1 MFNRHP
7 FLSLSQPRL
16 MAIVNATPDSFSD
29 GGELYRGTALDK
41 NKVIARL
48 QSIIAEGADIIDV
61 GGESTRPGAAPV
73 SEQEELDRVI
83 PIVEWVAQESDVA
96 ISVDTSSPQVM
107 LQAAASGAHMINDVR
122 ALSREGAL
130 SAAAATGMAVCL
142 MHMQGNPLTMQQ
154 APQYNA
160 VVDDVIAYLQSRI
173 QACLAAGVAKENIS
187 IDPGFGFGKTLEH
200 NLQLLHGLS
209 MVSGQGFPVLVGLS
223 RKSMIDHL
231 LQRDIQD
238 RLPASLALGL
248 MSLERGASILRVH
261 DVRATRDI
269 IDTYIAV
276 SRSGEK

>member
-1 MFNRHP
+1 M
-7 FLSLSQPRL
+7 
-16 MAIVNATPDSFSD
+16 
-29 GGELYRGTALDK
+29 
-41 NKVIARL
+41 
-48 QSIIAEGADIIDV
+48 
-61 GGESTRPGAAPV
+61 
-73 SEQEELDRVI
+73 
-83 PIVEWVAQESDVA
+83 QESDVA

-209 MVSGQGFPVLVGLS
+209 MVSGQDFPVLVGLS

-276 SRSGEK
+276 SRCGEK